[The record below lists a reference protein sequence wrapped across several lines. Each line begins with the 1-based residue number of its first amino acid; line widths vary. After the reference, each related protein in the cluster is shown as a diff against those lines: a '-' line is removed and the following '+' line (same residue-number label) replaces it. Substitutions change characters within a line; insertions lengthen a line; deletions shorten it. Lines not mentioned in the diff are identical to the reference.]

1 MLDKE
6 DLIYL
11 IKRKLNE
18 KYKIMVS
25 YNGGPMQ
32 EELHPKSFI
41 ELSRYE
47 AEMILQALGDD
58 EW

>member
-1 MLDKE
+1 MDKE

-11 IKRKLNE
+11 IKRKLDE

-25 YNGGPMQ
+25 YNGGPPQ
-32 EELHPKSFI
+32 EELHSKSFI
-41 ELSRYE
+41 QLSRYE
-47 AEMILQALGDD
+47 AEMILQALGAD